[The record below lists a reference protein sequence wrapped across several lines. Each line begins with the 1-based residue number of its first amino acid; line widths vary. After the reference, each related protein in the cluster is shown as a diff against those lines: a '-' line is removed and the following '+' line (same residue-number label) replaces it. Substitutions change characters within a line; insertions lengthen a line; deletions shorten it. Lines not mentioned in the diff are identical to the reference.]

1 MASSPLLTRFD
12 PRALVTTLAWL
23 RPCVVIG
30 EALMLLLAVRWLHLA
45 LPVAP
50 MLAGLCIAGLTAPAT
65 FWRLRQ
71 PRAVAEVEAV
81 AQVVFDLLAL
91 VWLLYFSGGAA
102 NPFITLLL
110 VPVALAATALSFR
123 ATAAVTLIAA
133 ASYLLLMFLH
143 VSLPGMPMHEDA
155 EFRLHL
161 AGMAV
166 NFGISALLLAVF
178 IGRLNASLRRQ
189 RDAVQRLRE
198 RALRDEGILA
208 IATQAASAAHEL
220 NTPLSSL
227 RVLLTELLHERA
239 DDAVLRPELELMSGE
254 VERCRGILNRMVEFG
269 QGQLAAAP
277 QRTTLGEYVHA
288 NAERFRLLRPGM
300 ELQVCLDPRHA
311 TQPIEVQPGLA
322 AALLNLLNNAADASA
337 QNRMRGV
344 LLGARVGTDGI
355 EITVGDQGPGLDAQS
370 GKPFPPSSKPDG
382 LGLGLTLAQAT
393 VERMRGEMHIV
404 SGGEGARITLH
415 LPIAAKPRADV
426 R

>member
-1 MASSPLLTRFD
+1 MARLPSTIRFD

-30 EALMLLLAVRWLHLA
+30 EALMLLVAVRGLHLA

-71 PRAVAEVEAV
+71 PRQIAEPEAV
-81 AQVVFDLLAL
+81 AQIVFDLLAL
-91 VWLLYFSGGAA
+91 AWLLYFSGGAA

-110 VPVALAATALSFR
+110 VPIALAATVLSFR
-123 ATAAVTLIAA
+123 AIGSVTLIAA
-133 ASYLLLMFLH
+133 SAYLLLMFRH
-143 VSLPGMPMHEDA
+143 VPLPGLPMHEDA
-155 EFRLHL
+155 EFRMHL

-178 IGRLNASLRRQ
+178 IGRLSASLRRQ
-189 RDAVQRLRE
+189 RETMQHLRE

-227 RVLLTELLHERA
+227 RVLLSELLRERA
-239 DDAVLRPELELMSGE
+239 DDTALRPELELMGGE
-254 VERCRGILNRMVEFG
+254 VERCRSILNRMVEFG
-269 QGQLAAAP
+269 QGQLAAHP

-288 NAERFRLLRPGM
+288 NAERFRLLRPEV
-300 ELQVCLDPRHA
+300 ELHVHLDPAHA
-311 TQPIEVQPGLA
+311 TQAIEVQPGLA
-322 AALLNLLNNAADASA
+322 AALLNLLNNAADASG
-337 QNRMRGV
+337 QNRQRGV
-344 LLGARVGTDGI
+344 LLGACAANDGI
-355 EITVGDQGPGLDAQS
+355 EITIGDQGPGLDAQA
-370 GKPFPPSSKPDG
+370 GKPFPRSSKPEG

-393 VERMRGEMHIV
+393 IERMRGEMRIAN
-404 SGGEGARITLH
+404 GGDGAKITLR
-415 LPIAAKPRADV
+415 LPIAAKPRTDA